1 MDQKQIVKQM
11 LEFNQSTFNNA
22 FDMMTL
28 FQDQFE
34 TVANAAL
41 DQTNVLPAEGRK
53 IMENWAEIYKS
64 GRHAL
69 RARIN
74 NNFKQAENLF
84 AV

>member
-41 DQTNVLPAEGRK
+41 DQTNVLPAEGRQ
-53 IMENWAEIYKS
+53 IMENWGEIYKS

-69 RARIN
+69 RTQIN